1 MKQQALIS
9 IIIPVFNR
17 AGIVG
22 RTLDSIAAQTLRPLN
37 IILVDNNSSDNSFD
51 VLNQWKKDND
61 TDDFKITILQEKKPG
76 AAAAR
81 NCGLRAVTTPY
92 VMFFDSDDTMSPTHV
107 ENIANAFIANP
118 DSAIVGWDVT
128 IHTLNG
134 KTIKRRCHHKNTL
147 FNHIF
152 HGSLSTQRYAVK
164 TSLIREVG
172 AWNERLFG
180 WDDYELGIR
189 LLLRNKQIM
198 HIENGNDVHVFSQHE
213 SITGTHYSSNPQKWE
228 HALNCCMELLTSHH
242 KASLWI
248 NIRRCILAGEYRKE
262 KDFKNYH
269 RLINEVLQ
277 RTENKYHKLF
287 FKSVA
292 IFISLGG
299 RGTAILTRLFLTPKI
314 NLQ

>member
-81 NCGLRAVTTPY
+81 NCGLSAVTTPY

-118 DSAIVGWDVT
+118 NSAIVGWDVT

-152 HGSLSTQRYAVK
+152 HGSLSTQRYAVR
-164 TSLIREVG
+164 TDLINQVG
-172 AWNERLFG
+172 GWNETTMAWN
-180 WDDYELGIR
+180 DYELGIR
-189 LLLRNKQIM
+189 LLLQHPHII
-198 HIENGNDVHVFSQHE
+198 HIENGEDVNVFRQTE
-213 SITGTHYSSNPQKWE
+213 SITGTHYSANVAKWE
-228 HALNCCMELLTSHH
+228 HALECCEKHLQQNNNTR
-242 KASLWI
+242 LWI
-248 NIRRCILAGEYRKE
+248 EVRRCILAGEYRKE
-262 KDFKNYH
+262 NDKNNYK
-269 RLINEVLQ
+269 RLISSVLQ
-277 RTENKYHKLF
+277 RTSSIYQRIF

-299 RGTAILTRLFLTPKI
+299 RGVAILTRLFLTPKL
-314 NLQ
+314 N

>member
-37 IILVDNNSSDNSFD
+37 IILVDNNSSDNTLE
-51 VLNQWKKDND
+51 VLTQWGKDNS

-81 NCGLRAVTTPY
+81 NCGLKIVKTPY

-107 ENIANAFIANP
+107 ENIANAFTANP

-128 IHTLNG
+128 IHTLNE

-164 TSLIREVG
+164 TELIRKIG
-172 AWNERLFG
+172 AWDESILG

-189 LLLRNKQIM
+189 LLLHHPRII
-198 HIENGNDVHVFSQHE
+198 HIENGNDVHIFHQRE
-213 SITGTHYSSNPQKWE
+213 SITGTHYSTNPQKWE
-228 HALNCCMELLTSHH
+228 HALNCCEKLLIDQQQA
-242 KASLWI
+242 KLWI
-248 NIRRCILAGEYRKE
+248 EIRRCILAGEYRKE

-269 RLINEVLQ
+269 RLINEVLR
-277 RTENKYHKLF
+277 RTENRYYKLF

-314 NLQ
+314 NK

>member
-37 IILVDNNSSDNSFD
+37 IILVDNNSSDNTLE
-51 VLNQWKKDND
+51 VLTQWGKDNS

-81 NCGLRAVTTPY
+81 NCGLKIVKTPY
-92 VMFFDSDDTMSPTHV
+92 VMFFDSDDTMSPTHI
-107 ENIANAFIANP
+107 ENIINAFIAHP
-118 DSAIVGWDVT
+118 DVGIVGWDVT
-128 IHTLNG
+128 IHTFNG
-134 KTIKRRCHHKNTL
+134 KSIKRRCHKNNVL

-152 HGSLSTQRYAVK
+152 HGSLSTQRYAVR
-164 TSLIREVG
+164 TDLINQVG
-172 AWNERLFG
+172 GWNETTMA

-189 LLLRNKQIM
+189 LLLQRPHII
-198 HIENGNDVHVFSQHE
+198 HIENGEDVNVFRQTE
-213 SITGTHYSSNPQKWE
+213 SITGTHYSANVAKWE
-228 HALNCCMELLTSHH
+228 HALNCCEKLLIDQQQA
-242 KASLWI
+242 KLWI
-248 NIRRCILAGEYRKE
+248 EIRRCILAGEYRKE

-269 RLINEVLQ
+269 RLINEVLR
-277 RTENKYHKLF
+277 RTENRYHKLF

-314 NLQ
+314 NK

>member
-81 NCGLRAVTTPY
+81 NCGLSAVTTPY

-118 DSAIVGWDVT
+118 NSAIVGWDVT

-152 HGSLSTQRYAVK
+152 HGSLSTQRYAVR
-164 TSLIREVG
+164 TDLINQVG
-172 AWNERLFG
+172 GWNETTMAWN
-180 WDDYELGIR
+180 DYELGIR
-189 LLLRNKQIM
+189 LLLQHPHII
-198 HIENGNDVHVFSQHE
+198 HIENGEDVNVFRQTE
-213 SITGTHYSSNPQKWE
+213 SITGTHYSANVAKWE
-228 HALNCCMELLTSHH
+228 HALECCEKHLQQNNNTR
-242 KASLWI
+242 LWI
-248 NIRRCILAGEYRKE
+248 EVRRCILAGEYRKE